1 MKRIGIMVSLILVV
15 GLLACSLCVPAASAE
30 KVLTVGTLSGD
41 ARQLDPHVSTAT
53 QDKIVMAWMFNG
65 LVRFKPGTADPAA
78 MEPDL
83 AEKWESSPDALTWT
97 FFLRKGVQF
106 HANYGEL
113 TSEDAVYS
121 IKRAASKDTSTAYLA
136 YSEFS
141 EVTAL
146 DKYTVRIKLNKP
158 VPSLLGLVSNF
169 HGGMIVSKK
178 AAEEKKG
185 DFKLHPIGTGPFAF
199 QEYKPKNSV
208 TLVAH
213 KDHFRGRPK
222 IDKILYRFMNEDA
235 SRELAFVSGELQL
248 AYGTREQQ
256 WVEKMQKQKNTVVD
270 IFGLGEQRT
279 LHINSSIKPLDDVRI
294 RRAIAHAINRDDVVN
309 FMGKATSIVST
320 SVVPDGYLGFAKD
333 VPQYSHSVE
342 KAKSLLK
349 EAGYPNGFTL
359 KVIITKVDPLR
370 LPMEIIQEQLRKVGI
385 KLELDVVEHS
395 AFHKLIRENAS
406 ALVLYGAARFPVA
419 DAYLTE
425 FYHSNAIVGKPTAVA
440 NFSHC
445 TAADAEIDAARSEQN
460 PAKQIELWKKAQQ
473 KIMGEAYA
481 VPIFELLQ
489 VYVRKANLEYGH
501 PIVNSISN
509 GPILDETTDLK

>member
-1 MKRIGIMVSLILVV
+1 MKRTGIPVSLILLV
-15 GLLACSLCVPAASAE
+15 GVLACTLCVKTAGAE
-30 KVLTVGTLSGD
+30 KTLTVGILSGD

-53 QDKIVMAWMFNG
+53 QDKIVLTWMFNG
-65 LVRFKPGTADPAA
+65 LVRFKPGTADPAI

-83 AEKWESSPDALTWT
+83 AEKWESSPDGLTWT
-97 FFLRKGVQF
+97 FFLRKGVKF
-106 HANYGEL
+106 HENYGEL
-113 TSEDAVYS
+113 TSEDVVYS
-121 IKRAASKDTSTAYLA
+121 LKRAASKESSTAYLA

-146 DKYTVRIKLNKP
+146 DKYTVRIKLTKA
-158 VPSLLGLVSNF
+158 VPSLLGLVANF

-178 AAEEKKG
+178 ADEEKKG

-213 KDHFRGRPK
+213 KDYFRGRPK

-235 SRELAFVSGELQL
+235 SRELAFTSGELQL
-248 AYGTREQQ
+248 AYGTREQR
-256 WVEKMQKQKNTVVD
+256 WVEKMQKEKNTAVD

-279 LHINSSIKPLDDVRI
+279 LHINSSIKPLDDIRV
-294 RRAIAHAINRDDVVN
+294 RRAIAYAINRDDVVS
-309 FMGKATSIVST
+309 FMGKATSVPSV
-320 SVVPDGYLGFAKD
+320 SVVPEGYLGFVKD
-333 VPQYSHSVE
+333 VPQYPYSVD
-342 KAKSLLK
+342 KAKALLK
-349 EAGYPNGFTL
+349 EAGYPDGFTL

-370 LPMEIIQEQLRKVGI
+370 LPMEIIQEHLRKVGI

-406 ALVLYGAARFPVA
+406 ALVLYGAARFPIA

-445 TAADAEIDAARSEQN
+445 SVADAEIEAARSEQN
-460 PAKQIELWKKAQQ
+460 RTKQLELWKKAQQ
-473 KIMGEAYA
+473 KIMDGAYA

-489 VYVRKANLEYGH
+489 VYVRNTNLDYGH
-501 PIVNSISN
+501 KIVNSISN
-509 GPILDETTDLK
+509 GPILDETSDLK